1 MELRRII
8 KGKEV
13 IILEEDTYGGFV
25 SIETS
30 KLTQKMNEVFGEEV
44 LIDLAEKVIIP
55 LAALKNMPLIAYI
68 KSDIADKDVSGWKQH
83 QKTLK
88 DEGYDV

>member
-1 MELRRII
+1 MKRIV
-8 KGKEV
+8 KGEEV
-13 IILEEDTYGGFV
+13 IILIEYENEGFV
-25 SIETS
+25 SIATS
-30 KLTQKMNEVFGEEV
+30 KLTKKMNEVFTEEA

-55 LAALKNMPLIAYI
+55 LAALKNMTFMAYI
-68 KSDIADKDVSGWKQH
+68 KSDIANKDVSGWKQH